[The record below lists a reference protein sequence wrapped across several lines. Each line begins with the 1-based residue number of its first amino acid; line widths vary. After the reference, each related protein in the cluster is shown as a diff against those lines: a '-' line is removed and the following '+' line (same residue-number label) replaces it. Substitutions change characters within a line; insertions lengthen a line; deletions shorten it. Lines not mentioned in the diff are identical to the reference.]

1 MTETVKFLKKAR
13 FKPELEWFENHPQ
26 FCHFFH
32 MPDEPNLKLQ
42 GMWMLLLRTVPLHES
57 EDTSWFAVNGVPI
70 RYSMREHA
78 LISGLDCH
86 DYPAKYKKIGSFA
99 FVDRHFKSQKE
110 ITMIYVREKLLSM
123 SACGD
128 RLRMAVLYFLGTII
142 RGKGRYNAPFDPFI
156 LRVVNDVEVCKI
168 FPWGRLTFE
177 DALRSITRVMKHL
190 KGKPKNNV
198 NFPGFIIPLEVNLI
212 YPYDFFFECIFFLMI
227 FFFF

>member
-1 MTETVKFLKKAR
+1 
-13 FKPELEWFENHPQ
+13 
-26 FCHFFH
+26 

-57 EDTSWFAVNGVPI
+57 EDTSWFAVNGVPV

-86 DYPAKYKKIGSFA
+86 DYSAKYKKIGSFA
-99 FVDRHFKSQKE
+99 FVDMHFKSHKE
-110 ITMIYVREKLLSM
+110 ITMLSVREKLLSM

-128 RLRMAVLYFLGTII
+128 RLKMAVLYFLGTII
-142 RGKGRYNAPFDPFI
+142 RAKGRYNAPFDPFI
-156 LRVVNDVEVCKI
+156 LRIVNDVEVCKT

-190 KGKPKNNV
+190 
-198 NFPGFIIPLEVNLI
+198 
-212 YPYDFFFECIFFLMI
+212 
-227 FFFF
+227 

>member
-1 MTETVKFLKKAR
+1 
-13 FKPELEWFENHPQ
+13 
-26 FCHFFH
+26 

-99 FVDRHFKSQKE
+99 FVDRHFKSHKE
-110 ITMIYVREKLLSM
+110 ITMIFVREKLLSM
-123 SACGD
+123 SVCGD

-177 DALRSITRVMKHL
+177 DALRSIIHVMKHL

-212 YPYDFFFECIFFLMI
+212 YPYDFFFRVYFFSYDFV
-227 FFFF
+227 FF